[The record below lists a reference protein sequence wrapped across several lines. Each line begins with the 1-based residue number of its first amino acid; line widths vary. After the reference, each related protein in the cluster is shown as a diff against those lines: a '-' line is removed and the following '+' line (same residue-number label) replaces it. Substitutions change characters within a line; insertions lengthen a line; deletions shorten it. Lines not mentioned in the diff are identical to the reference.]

1 MEFVKSVR
9 SYKIIYKNITLRAT
23 KTRISNRCLHQMP
36 IIYHKST
43 LVCHNKKRRRVK
55 YLYVDIS
62 PLSHYYILCKQSMPT
77 PTPPPTPKNTFHFE
91 HHTKKVKFS
100 KFGGNSFLFHFF
112 RPIFIIFS
120 SLLLFCGNL
129 KLVCLKTNVM

>member
-1 MEFVKSVR
+1 
-9 SYKIIYKNITLRAT
+9 
-23 KTRISNRCLHQMP
+23 
-36 IIYHKST
+36 
-43 LVCHNKKRRRVK
+43 
-55 YLYVDIS
+55 
-62 PLSHYYILCKQSMPT
+62 MPT
-77 PTPPPTPKNTFHFE
+77 PTPPPTLKKTFHFE
-91 HHTKKVKFS
+91 HHTKKVVIS